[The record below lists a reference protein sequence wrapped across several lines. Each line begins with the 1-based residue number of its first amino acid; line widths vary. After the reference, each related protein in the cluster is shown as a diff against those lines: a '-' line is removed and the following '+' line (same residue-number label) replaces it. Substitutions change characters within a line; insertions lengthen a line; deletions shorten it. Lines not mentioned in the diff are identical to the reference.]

1 MLSACSFD
9 NKSGI
14 WDNQNSLSNNKKNEF
29 SDFKNLIIDG
39 KQFDK
44 IIEYKKNFRIFIDG
58 PVGVT
63 DWSDIYYDKS
73 NNLNNFKYDDLNE
86 IVGRSKKIS
95 RYNID
100 DNFLLENN
108 NIILTDQKGNLI
120 VYSLKKN
127 TIEKKFNFYKKKFK
141 NIKKKLNIIIENGVI
156 YVSDNIGFLYAYDY
170 KKDLVIWAKNYK
182 VPFRSNLKISK
193 NKLIASNQNNN
204 LFFYDKKNGNILK
217 MIPTEETIIK
227 NKFINNIS
235 LINDN
240 TFFLNTYGSLYS
252 INNNNMKIIWFLNL
266 NQSLD
271 LNPSSLF
278 FGSEVIIKDKK
289 AVISTNKFLYVI
301 DINTGSI
308 QHKRNFST
316 KVKPIIAGD
325 YLFLLSKNNL
335 LINMNIKTG
344 EVIYSYDINKKISD
358 FLNIKKKEAEYKTIM
373 IVNSKIFIFLKNS
386 FVIKLSIEGEI
397 ENIFKL
403 PSKMNSNPIFS
414 NNEMIYV
421 NNNNRINVIN

>member
-58 PVGVT
+58 PVEVT

-95 RYNID
+95 RYNIE

-278 FGSEVIIKDKK
+278 FGSEVIIKDKR

-308 QHKRNFST
+308 QHKRNFSA
-316 KVKPIIAGD
+316 KVKPIIVGD

-421 NNNNRINVIN
+421 NNNNKINVIN